1 MKEVVDDGDYFE
13 LKRSMKFDSMPAC
26 WKNFEEP
33 QSGEVTTLLGSFY
46 DKSRGDRNKE
56 PWSIPNL
63 EKYI

>member
-33 QSGEVTTLLGSFY
+33 QSGEVATLLGSFY
-46 DKSRGDRNKE
+46 DKSFGTHNK
-56 PWSIPNL
+56 
-63 EKYI
+63 